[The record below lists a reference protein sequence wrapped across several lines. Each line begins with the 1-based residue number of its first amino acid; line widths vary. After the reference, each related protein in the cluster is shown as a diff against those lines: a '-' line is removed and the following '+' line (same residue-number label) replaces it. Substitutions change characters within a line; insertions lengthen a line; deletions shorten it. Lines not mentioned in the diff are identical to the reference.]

1 MKRIGVTFDETL
13 LERLDQQ
20 PEVREQGRSAVLRRA
35 VADYLASKE
44 LEATPRKRVRDA
56 SRPESAVVHK
66 ETVARPTRGT
76 PHENLSL
83 SFFSRLLRFVEWEPG
98 WDGEAAEHIDHA
110 TAQKALE
117 IALSMRA
124 IASEPFVAPAP
135 SGSLLLQWDFR
146 DGTYVD
152 VFVDSDSEFPAEAA
166 LVLKG
171 VVHEIELTEP
181 ATLRTLL
188 RKRAAPETAAR

>member
-1 MKRIGVTFDETL
+1 MGFV
-13 LERLDQQ
+13 
-20 PEVREQGRSAVLRRA
+20 
-35 VADYLASKE
+35 
-44 LEATPRKRVRDA
+44 
-56 SRPESAVVHK
+56 
-66 ETVARPTRGT
+66 
-76 PHENLSL
+76 
-83 SFFSRLLRFVEWEPG
+83 SRLLRFVEWEPG

-117 IALSMRA
+117 VALAMRTVA
-124 IASEPFVAPAP
+124 PEPFVAPAP

>member
-1 MKRIGVTFDETL
+1 MKSIGVTFDEAL
-13 LERLDQQ
+13 LEQLDQQ
-20 PEVREQGRSAVLRRA
+20 PEVRERGRSAVLREA
-35 VADYLASKE
+35 VADYL
-44 LEATPRKRVRDA
+44 
-56 SRPESAVVHK
+56 
-66 ETVARPTRGT
+66 ARPTRGT

-83 SFFSRLLRFVEWEPG
+83 SFFSRLLKFVEWEPG

-110 TAQKALE
+110 TAQKAME
-117 IALSMRA
+117 VALAMRPVA
-124 IASEPFVAPAP
+124 PEPFVAPAP
-135 SGSLLLQWDFR
+135 SGSLLLQWDFH

-188 RKRAAPETAAR
+188 AERAAPATAAQ